1 MLNAQFDIFSA
12 YDCSRNDKDQK
23 RFIAV
28 LDEVKQA
35 CLQKAEENP
44 KLHVPDETGIPDPKF
59 YLMIISSFIVHR
71 LENKNTVGIP
81 ELLRLEFIAMQKSP
95 LDSQVAA
102 ELADRL
108 IPLFQGADNALLA
121 TLCPVAANLSRRTKF
136 NQVQLKGLIESL
148 CDAALSDNSK
158 VRNTASKAIYDNDNI
173 HQLCFDRLFEVVEK
187 SPLRALTVLK
197 NIASAAKPGV
207 WTKYAEIILAQC
219 ESDNR
224 AVRVK
229 GFELMSYCLHHL
241 PPETVVSMVNKFT
254 EKKPEAPGD
263 VLISMSQLIQ
273 SAITMLARES
283 PQLLAD
289 NFPNFLHQMLFFLRL
304 KDDEAEKTINQT
316 ILYGITALISNAG
329 ETREFTRLQG
339 VIAELTNALTVQ
351 YMDIWPQVFSILSTL
366 PPQIHEN
373 TFELMQAPITAALEK
388 LSTDADSH
396 HKDVV
401 VQFVATCMNEMGIR
415 GFFEA
420 TGYPLDNEDAYKNA
434 IIPVLTAYN
443 SRKNGTDL
451 LFTEENFFPFEAHL
465 YEVLSQA
472 ESDEERNTPE
482 WVNTNILWNNLWNA
496 IPQCVTS
503 SQGEQMEAVVEL
515 CCMRFEEHKEL
526 IRPISKIF
534 YNISRF
540 IANMEQPL
548 MLLINASVDSSTS
561 SSTIPAISAI
571 CSAKKSDEL
580 NSFFTSIAKRC
591 LETASDPNQ
600 MNIACALVD
609 VILAMCPYLN
619 DENKD
624 LFYKMMVRFIK
635 KEGNFQK
642 KALRAIRE
650 LIKKYKFPGAILE
663 LKNVLASTSENQSS
677 STIRYRI
684 LLMTTLLEASTD
696 EYSELLSEFLPEIV
710 AAVKD
715 QGEKTR
721 SAAEEALQTI
731 AGFQAEGMGT
741 VDALI
746 AGICAG
752 LASDSSP
759 FVASSIESIAIVLRR
774 FYGKVSAE
782 VMESACEGVWSAA
795 KATQTSEVARSGL
808 TFCKMLIT
816 RVPKYAEAEQLKNII
831 EFAIMCN
838 KRTNWEIRDNGHH
851 MIERCI
857 EAFGIDPVTEVFPKE
872 ELRLLRGARKENS
885 RNTRKKE
892 SEEKNGKDDDKD
904 DNDEIEFDDRY
915 NDRELDLLDTSNVIA
930 KKAITHASDDEDE
943 NLEVDDKGRI
953 IMKEAP
959 KARKTRQTKEA
970 EDNSEDEGNEVDD
983 LMNKRRSKKLR
994 QRQEQKAKFVE
1005 ETGNKFRAP
1014 RGKGDVMRKGGQV
1027 PFAQATLSAK
1037 TVNKRLKGQMKA
1049 QYKELFKKR

>member
-12 YDCSRNDKDQK
+12 YDCLRNDKEQK
-23 RFIAV
+23 RFISV
-28 LDEVKQA
+28 LDEVKAA

-44 KLHVPDETGIPDPKF
+44 QLHVADETGIPDPKF

-81 ELLRLEFIAMQKSP
+81 ELLRLEYIAMQKTP

-102 ELADRL
+102 ELTDKL
-108 IPLFQGADNALLA
+108 IPLFNGADDALLA
-121 TLCPVAANLSRRTKF
+121 ALCPVAGNLSRRTKF
-136 NQVQLKGLIESL
+136 NEVQAKTLIESI
-148 CDAALSDNSK
+148 CNATLSENSK
-158 VRNTASKAIYDNDNI
+158 VRNTASKTIYDNENI
-173 HQLCFDRLFEVVEK
+173 HQRCFDYLFENVAK
-187 SPLRALTVLK
+187 NPLRALTVLK
-197 NIASAAKPGV
+197 NLAPGV
-207 WTKYAEIILAQC
+207 KQGVWPKYAEVILSYC

-224 AVRVK
+224 SIRVK
-229 GFELMSYCLHHL
+229 GLDLMAYCLHHL
-241 PPETVVSMVNKFT
+241 PPDTVVSIINKFT

-263 VLISMSQLIQ
+263 VLISMSLLIQ
-273 SAITMLARES
+273 SAITMLAHDSE
-283 PQLLAD
+283 QLLAD
-289 NFPNFLHQMLFFLRL
+289 NFPGFLHQMLFFLRL
-304 KDDEAEKTINQT
+304 QDEEAEKIINQT
-316 ILYGITALISNAG
+316 ILYGITALIANAQKIS
-329 ETREFTRLQG
+329 EFTRLTG
-339 VIAELTNALTVQ
+339 VIAELNNALTVQ
-351 YMDIWPQVFSILSTL
+351 YMDIWPQVFNILSTL
-366 PPQIHEN
+366 PPQLHEK

-396 HKDVV
+396 HKDII
-401 VQFVATCMNEMGIR
+401 VQFVATCMNEMGIQ

-420 TGYPLDNEDAYKNA
+420 TGYPLDNDDAFRNA
-434 IIPVLTAYN
+434 IVPVLTAYN
-443 SRKNGTDL
+443 SKKNVTDL
-451 LFTEENFFPFEAHL
+451 LFTEENIFPFEAHL
-465 YEVLSQA
+465 YEILSQA
-472 ESDEERNTPE
+472 ESEEDKNTPE
-482 WVNTNILWNNLWNA
+482 WVNVNLLWNNLWNA

-503 SQGEQMEAVVEL
+503 AQGEQMEAVVEL
-515 CCMRFEEHKEL
+515 CCMRFDNHKEL

-534 YNISRF
+534 YNIARF
-540 IANMEQPL
+540 IADMEQPL

-571 CSAKKSDEL
+571 CAAKKSEDL
-580 NSFFTSIAKRC
+580 NVFFTSIAKRC
-591 LETASDPNQ
+591 LETAQDPTQ
-600 MNIACALVD
+600 INIACALVD

-619 DENKD
+619 EENKD
-624 LFYKMMVRFIK
+624 LFYKMMVKFIK
-635 KEGNFQK
+635 KEGHFQK

-650 LIKKYKFPGAILE
+650 LIKKYKFAGAILE
-663 LKNVLASTSENQSS
+663 LKNVLASTSENQTS

-696 EYSELLSEFLPEIV
+696 EYSELLTEFLPEIV

-731 AGFQAEGMGT
+731 AAFQADGMES
-741 VDALI
+741 VDALV

-752 LASDSSP
+752 LASDASS
-759 FVASSIESIAIVLRR
+759 FVASSIESLAIVLRR
-774 FYGKVSAE
+774 FYGKVSPE
-782 VMESACEGVWSAA
+782 VLGSACEGVWGAA
-795 KATQTSEVARSGL
+795 KANQTSEVARSGL

-816 RVPKYAEAEQLKNII
+816 RVPKYTESEQLQNII

-872 ELRLLRGARKENS
+872 ELKLLRGARKENS
-885 RNTRKKE
+885 RNARRKEGEDKA
-892 SEEKNGKDDDKD
+892 SKDDEKD
-904 DNDEIEFDDRY
+904 DEIEFDDRY
-915 NDRELDLLDTSNVIA
+915 NDRELDLLDTANVIA
-930 KKAITHASDDEDE
+930 KKAIVHNSDDEDE
-943 NLEVDDKGRI
+943 NLEVDEKGRI

-959 KARKTRQTKEA
+959 KARKARQTKEA
-970 EDNSEDEGNEVDD
+970 ADDDDEGNELDD
-983 LMNKRRSKKLR
+983 LMNKRRAKR
-994 QRQEQKAKFVE
+994 QRDRQEQKAKFVE

-1027 PFAQATLSAK
+1027 PYAQATLSAK

-1049 QYKELFKKR
+1049 QYKELFKKK